1 MTNEKDDNH
10 KAILDEVDIEEEAKA
25 GRDVRRARRYRIR
38 IDKERHV
45 TEQEIVTGRYV
56 LGLVGKTPEA
66 YLLSLRVRGGHVE
79 EIEADEKVDLR
90 KRGVER
96 FMTLKRDPQE
106 GYAEMRK
113 QFQLPE
119 SDVEHL
125 DTRGLPWEAVV
136 EGGSQWLLVHDFPV
150 PAGYNVAAVI
160 VALLIAPGYPDAQID
175 MAYFFPALA
184 RADGKAIPQIT
195 EQSIDGKSY
204 QRWSR
209 HRTDQDPW
217 RVGVDDIGTHLVQVA
232 EWLRREL
239 RLR

>member
-1 MTNEKDDNH
+1 MTKEKDNDE
-10 KAILDEVDIEEEAKA
+10 ILDEVDIEEEAKA

-38 IDKERHV
+38 IDKEKHV

-56 LGLVGKTPEA
+56 LSLVGKTPETH
-66 YLLSLRVRGGHVE
+66 LLSLRVRGGHVE
-79 EIEADEKVDLR
+79 EIEAEEKVDLR

-106 GYAEMRK
+106 GYEMRR
-113 QFQLPE
+113 QFELPE

-125 DTRGLPWEAVV
+125 ESRGLPWETVV
-136 EGGSQWLLVHDFPV
+136 EGGSQWLLVHNFPV
-150 PAGYNVAAVI
+150 PIGYNVVAATVS
-160 VALLIAPGYPDAQID
+160 LLIAPGYPDVQID
-175 MAYFFPALA
+175 MAYFSPSLS
-184 RADGKAIPQIT
+184 REDGKAIPQVCG
-195 EQSIDGKSY
+195 QVIDGKTY

-209 HRTDQDPW
+209 HRTAEDPW
-217 RVGVDDIGTHLVQVA
+217 RVGVDDIGTHLMQVA

>member
-1 MTNEKDDNH
+1 MANDRDDE
-10 KAILDEVDIEEEAKA
+10 ILDEVDVEEEAKA

-38 IDKERHV
+38 IDRERYV
-45 TEQEIVTGRYV
+45 TEQDIVTGRYV
-56 LGLVGKTPEA
+56 LSLAGKAPETHI
-66 YLLSLRVRGGHVE
+66 LSLRLRGGNVE
-79 EIEADEKVDLR
+79 EIEAAETVDLR

-106 GYAEMRK
+106 GYEMRR

-125 DTRGLPWEAVV
+125 ESRGLPWDTVLD
-136 EGGSQWLLVHDFPV
+136 GGSQWLLVHNFPV
-150 PAGYNVAAVI
+150 PVGYNVLLVT
-160 VALLIAPGYPDAQID
+160 VALLIAPAYPDAQID
-175 MAYFFPALA
+175 MAYFLPHLS
-184 RADGKAIPQIT
+184 RADGKAIPQVSG
-195 EQSIDGKSY
+195 QAIDGQTY

-209 HRTDQDPW
+209 HRTAEDPW
-217 RVGVDDIGTHLVQVA
+217 RVGVDDIGTHLLQVA